1 MSLRTI
7 TLLGIAVL
15 ALAAPASALAT
26 QTYSDTISGYE
37 YYATST
43 DGKFAGTASGALLGD
58 WNADV
63 QHRKLC
69 LSCTP
74 TARITGGSFALA
86 TTLSSIST
94 LITGSFTGGTIRSSI
109 VALAAPSR
117 HSPSPASSPR
127 SAPGTAA
134 TAAAPFPPPS
144 PTTGNQSSAAA
155 SPTLPPLTAR
165 SRSAS
170 ERLPLHNRIFLE
182 IELLELRDRILCN
195 PMGGSRVT
203 AR

>member
-43 DGKFAGTASGALLGD
+43 DGKFAGTASGALPGD

-74 TARITGGSFALA
+74 TARITGGIFALA

-94 LITGSFTGGTIRSSI
+94 LITGSFTGGTIQVINRGAGCTKQTFAVTGILAKVGPWYSGNGSGTFSATFTHYRESI
-109 VALAAPSR
+109 FGSCI
-117 HSPSPASSPR
+117 
-127 SAPGTAA
+127 TY
-134 TAAAPFPPPS
+134 
-144 PTTGNQSSAAA
+144 AA
-155 SPTLPPLTAR
+155 SVNGTISL
-165 SRSAS
+165 S
-170 ERLPLHNRIFLE
+170 F
-182 IELLELRDRILCN
+182 
-195 PMGGSRVT
+195 
-203 AR
+203 